1 MSHIKGNI
9 LKIELI
15 KEHNLGLSKYQS
27 LIDGKNEIILPN
39 YKGVSEELMNQ
50 YKKEIEEVIDVP
62 VEVCKI

>member
-1 MSHIKGNI
+1 M

-27 LIDGKNEIILPN
+27 LMDGNNDIKLPIYN
-39 YKGVSEELMNQ
+39 GVSDELMEQ
-50 YKKEIEEVIDVP
+50 YKKEIEEVINIP